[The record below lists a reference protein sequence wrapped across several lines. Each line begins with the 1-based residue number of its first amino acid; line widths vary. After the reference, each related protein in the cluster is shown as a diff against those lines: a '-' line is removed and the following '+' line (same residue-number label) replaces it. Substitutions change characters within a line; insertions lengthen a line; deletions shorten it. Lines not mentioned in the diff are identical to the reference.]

1 MATITHQEE
10 DIQTTDEVSQSTN
23 DGDPA
28 IDYSE
33 TEETEAGA
41 HVEGEY
47 IPDTHLPDPSI
58 WPFVIAVGL
67 AILMAGIVI
76 HLVVV
81 LVGLAVFVF
90 GIGGWLYQDIQVAR
104 RQEHH

>member
-1 MATITHQEE
+1 
-10 DIQTTDEVSQSTN
+10 
-23 DGDPA
+23 
-28 IDYSE
+28 
-33 TEETEAGA
+33 
-41 HVEGEY
+41 
-47 IPDTHLPDPSI
+47 
-58 WPFVIAVGL
+58 
-67 AILMAGIVI
+67 MAGIVI